1 MRRRT
6 ERAGEPP
13 VRRAGGFTLIEM
25 MTAIF
30 ILAIL
35 VGLAVP
41 SFNNASLSGKLTGFA
56 NDMVASAQ
64 LARSEAIKRN
74 VAVTMCASE
83 SAADP
88 DEPDPTCDDPDGWEA
103 GWLVVADPGG
113 ANERI
118 IQRHA
123 GLPTEFR
130 VIQTGGVASI
140 VYPAT
145 IAGTTTGTFTVC
157 RAEPTGNQER
167 VVTIGASGGTRVTRT
182 ETGTCPD

>member
-1 MRRRT
+1 MTIRCSAVRR
-6 ERAGEPP
+6 GEPP
-13 VRRAGGFTLIEM
+13 ARRAGGFTLIEM

-56 NDMVASAQ
+56 NDLVASAQ

-74 VAVTMCASE
+74 VAVTMCASDDG
-83 SAADP
+83 A
-88 DEPDPTCDDPDGWEA
+88 TCDDPDGWEA
-103 GWLVVADPGG
+103 GWIILGPSGVI
-113 ANERI
+113 ER
-118 IQRHA
+118 HPP
-123 GLPTEFR
+123 LPPEFR
-130 VIQTGGVASI
+130 VIQTGGVANI
-140 VYPAT
+140 VFPAT

-157 RAEPTGNQER
+157 RAEPVGNQER
-167 VVTIGASGGTRVTRT
+167 VVAIGAAGNTRVTRT

>member
-1 MRRRT
+1 MLT
-6 ERAGEPP
+6 GEPP
-13 VRRAGGFTLIEM
+13 ARRAGGFTLIEM

-56 NDMVASAQ
+56 NDLVAGAQ
-64 LARSEAIKRN
+64 LARSEAVKRN

-83 SAADP
+83 DGA
-88 DEPDPTCDDPDGWEA
+88 TCDDPEGWEV
-103 GWLVVADPGG
+103 GWLIVVDPGG

-118 IQRHA
+118 IQQHES
-123 GLPTEFR
+123 LPPEFR
-130 VIQTGGVASI
+130 VIQTGGVANI
-140 VYPAT
+140 VFPAT

-157 RAEPTGNQER
+157 RAEPVGNQER
-167 VVTIGASGGTRVTRT
+167 VVAIGAAGNTRVTRT